1 MARSPLDDVTNA
13 VKDAAYVSVG
23 LSVIAFQRLQVRRN
37 ELEKTL
43 SGQADEAKGALGV
56 VGALV
61 GERLKLVEERIDA
74 AREQLSGYIP
84 GAAER

>member
-37 ELEKTL
+37 ELEKAL
-43 SGQADEAKGALGV
+43 SGQAEAKGALGV

-61 GERLKLVEERIDA
+61 GERLKAVEERIDA
-74 AREQLSGYIP
+74 AREQLAGHLP
-84 GAAER
+84 GAPGR

>member
-1 MARSPLDDVTNA
+1 MTRSPIDDVTHA

-37 ELEKTL
+37 ELNKAL
-43 SGQADEAKGALGV
+43 SAQADEAKGALEV

-61 GERLKLVEERIDA
+61 GERLKLVEER
-74 AREQLSGYIP
+74 L
-84 GAAER
+84 GAVLERR